1 MKTTASKPANGFHA
15 GQFLNELL
23 ERQCVDA
30 QWLADRVGQD
40 VASVDK
46 VLGQADMDA
55 ERFVRYG
62 QTISDDFFS
71 HLETLIFAKQQ
82 NELKFN

>member
-1 MKTTASKPANGFHA
+1 MKTTASKTSNGFHA
-15 GQFLNELL
+15 GQFLSELL

-30 QWLADRVGQD
+30 QWLADKVGQD
-40 VASVDK
+40 VASVNK
-46 VLGQADMDA
+46 VLGQANMDA

-62 QTISDDFFS
+62 QAISADFFS
-71 HLETLIFAKQQ
+71 HLETLIFVKQQ

>member
-23 ERQCVDA
+23 DQQHADA

-40 VASVDK
+40 VASVNK
-46 VLGQADMDA
+46 VLGQANMDA

-62 QTISDDFFS
+62 QAISADFFS

>member
-1 MKTTASKPANGFHA
+1 MTVDNTATCFHA
-15 GQFLNELL
+15 GRFLSEML
-23 ERQCVDA
+23 EDQGRDV
-30 QWLADRVGQD
+30 QWLAAKVGQD
-40 VASVDK
+40 VASVNK
-46 VLGQADMDA
+46 VLGQANMDA

-62 QTISDDFFS
+62 QTISTDFFS